1 MVEKTDRKKPAALA
15 KTSAAGGKG
24 EKVERPRRKGAS
36 AGRETPIPGAGPGP
50 DRAPSPVSRG
60 PAPIGVQD
68 LAPARGATRSRK
80 RVGRGPG
87 SGHQKTAGRG
97 NKGQKSRSGYRHQR
111 GFEGG
116 QMPLHRRVPKRGFT
130 NIFRVEYDVVNISDL
145 ERFDAGDSVTPEK
158 LIQRRLAH
166 GRRPVKIL
174 GDGRLKK
181 ALTVSAHKFSAS
193 AKSRIEAAGGSCEVL
208 DR

>member
-1 MVEKTDRKKPAALA
+1 MVEKTDGKKKTAAKKAVKSAAPA
-15 KTSAAGGKG
+15 KKSAAGG
-24 EKVERPRRKGAS
+24 KGAS
-36 AGRETPIPGAGPGP
+36 AGRETPPIPGTGPGP
-50 DRAPSPVSRG
+50 DRAQAPVSRG

-68 LAPARGATRSRK
+68 LKPARGATRSRK

-87 SGHQKTAGRG
+87 SGHGKTAGRG
-97 NKGQKSRSGYRHQR
+97 SKGQKSRSGYRHQR

-130 NIFRVEYDVVNISDL
+130 NIFRVVYDVVNISDL
-145 ERFDAGDSVTPEK
+145 DRFNAGDSVTPEK
-158 LIQRRLAH
+158 LVERRLAH

-181 ALTVSAHKFSAS
+181 ALTVSAHRFSAS

-208 DR
+208 NR